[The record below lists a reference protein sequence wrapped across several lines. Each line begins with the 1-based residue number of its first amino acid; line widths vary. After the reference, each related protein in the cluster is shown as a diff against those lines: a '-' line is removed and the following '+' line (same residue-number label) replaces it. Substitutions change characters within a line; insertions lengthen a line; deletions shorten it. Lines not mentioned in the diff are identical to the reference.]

1 MRIIVPFGAGGTG
14 DALARIV
21 AEHLS
26 ASLKQQFV
34 VENRTGAGGMIGVQA
49 LASSAPDG
57 YTVGITN
64 VSTLSL
70 IPVINPKNAYHPLND
85 FTHVAFV
92 AGAPVSLAVFPKLGV
107 KTLPEF
113 IAYANKSAKPL
124 TFASSGLGSDGHL
137 IGEAI
142 AALDQDQGRARS
154 LQEHGAGADRRGR
167 RPCRVLDLH
176 AVIVIVV
183 HPRRHADRAS
193 RSRRPS
199 GCRTIPS
206 CRPSRSSAIGDLVS
220 STWFS
225 ISGPAKLPN
234 AIAAKLNREIAAA
247 MAKPEVQARMR
258 RDGLLTETMSPE
270 AFTDLRRSRKRAL
283 DAADP
288 AHGPGGE
295 GALSLRR
302 PRWVAKSPWNP
313 HISPMMTKLYPNGP
327 PRSEPAPSKPPPS
340 REDLA
345 ARKARQA
352 QEGISAMAEYEQKQ
366 RATLE
371 RTARLR
377 AARLARE
384 AKKSDAA

>member
-1 MRIIVPFGAGGTG
+1 VPFGAGGTG

-21 AEHLS
+21 ADHLS
-26 ASLKQQFV
+26 ASLRQQFV

-70 IPVINPKNAYHPLND
+70 IPVINPKNSYHPLND

-142 AALDQDQGRARS
+142 AASTKIKVEHVPYKSTGQALTDVVGGHVAFSTFTLSSSSSFIRAGT
-154 LQEHGAGADRRGR
+154 LTG
-167 RPCRVLDLH
+167 V
-176 AVIVIVV
+176 AV
-183 HPRRHADRAS
+183 
-193 RSRRPS
+193 
-199 GCRTIPS
+199 T
-206 CRPSRSSAIGDLVS
+206 SAERMPDYPELPTFKELGYPDLVS

-234 AIAAKLNREIAAA
+234 SIVETLNREI
-247 MAKPEVQARMR
+247 MAVMEKPEVQARMR
-258 RDGLLTETMSPE
+258 RDGLLTEAMSAD
-270 AFTDLRRSRKRAL
+270 AFTTFVASESA
-283 DAADP
+283 
-288 AHGPGGE
+288 
-295 GALSLRR
+295 
-302 PRWVAKSPWNP
+302 RWTPL
-313 HISPMMTKLYPNGP
+313 IQRTG
-327 PRSEPAPSKPPPS
+327 
-340 REDLA
+340 LA
-345 ARKARQA
+345 GK
-352 QEGISAMAEYEQKQ
+352 G
-366 RATLE
+366 L
-371 RTARLR
+371 
-377 AARLARE
+377 
-384 AKKSDAA
+384 